1 MNYANYKRKIVELFV
16 VALVG
21 WPLDGHVRNPG
32 ALSSKDDNMLR
43 DALSHKVCKWT
54 LLTPE
59 EVAAWQIDNQYRE
72 ANGEQVYGPTW
83 KQRACNVASTNGSG
97 DSGEG
102 NNGTDVS
109 MDVDIPS
116 PWVTSCVEVQ
126 FSFLSL
132 IFF

>member
-1 MNYANYKRKIVELFV
+1 MNYANYERKIVELFA

-59 EVAAWQIDNQYRE
+59 EVAA
-72 ANGEQVYGPTW
+72 
-83 KQRACNVASTNGSG
+83 
-97 DSGEG
+97 
-102 NNGTDVS
+102 
-109 MDVDIPS
+109 
-116 PWVTSCVEVQ
+116 
-126 FSFLSL
+126 
-132 IFF
+132 